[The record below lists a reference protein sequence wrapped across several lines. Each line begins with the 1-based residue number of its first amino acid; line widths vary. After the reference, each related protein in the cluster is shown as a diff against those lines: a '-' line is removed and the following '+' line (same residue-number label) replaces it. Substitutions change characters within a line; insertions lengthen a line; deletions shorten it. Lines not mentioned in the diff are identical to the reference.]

1 MRTKAIAIRDL
12 LVDPERYIAYRGR
25 RPVTLTKTEF
35 EILYLILSGD
45 GKIFTRSDIA
55 RSVWSDRRLH
65 YPRSI
70 DVHICNIRKK
80 IGRLD
85 GKNVIVVAKR
95 VGYKLN
101 PELAAPPASS

>member
-1 MRTKAIAIRDL
+1 MLTIRDL
-12 LVDPERYIAYRGR
+12 LVDPERYLAYRGT

-45 GKIFTRSDIA
+45 GRVFSRSDIA
-55 RSVWSDRRLH
+55 RSVWSERRLQ
-65 YPRSI
+65 YPRTI

-80 IGRLD
+80 IGRLE
-85 GKNVIVVAKR
+85 GKDVIVVAKR

-101 PELAAPPASS
+101 PELAPPPAS